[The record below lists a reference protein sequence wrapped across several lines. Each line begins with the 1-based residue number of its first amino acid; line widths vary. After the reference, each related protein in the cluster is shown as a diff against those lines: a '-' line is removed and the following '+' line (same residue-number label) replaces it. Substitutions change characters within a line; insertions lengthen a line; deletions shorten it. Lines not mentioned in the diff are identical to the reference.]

1 MAHGVYSNKS
11 PGLTMVQAADA
22 AAAQRLKHRFDKVDP
37 IAAKQAE
44 AAAAAEFSKDAHV
57 SDGPTFRKECAGAS

>member
-1 MAHGVYSNKS
+1 
-11 PGLTMVQAADA
+11 MVQAAGA

-37 IAAKQAE
+37 IAAKQAD
-44 AAAAAEFSKDAHV
+44 AAAAEFSKDAHV